1 MIKKEFLI
9 SSVMIAAA
17 CIFSACASRNGEEPN
32 GQGTGQGAVSA
43 LETDSPA
50 EADWQTGEQNV
61 TDVQKTDNPMQTK
74 VENLTETATQEICI
88 DYAIQSYEDVQ
99 NFGYELF
106 AQNISDQNPVLS
118 PVSAYLALS
127 MAGCGADGATADE
140 FVKVLGGME
149 VFSDD
154 MMNHIPQNGD
164 SLNLL
169 LANSAWIDEEFI
181 VDTAWLGTIKSLMH
195 AEAFQADLSTED
207 AMNSMNSW
215 IAGHTNG
222 MIDKMIETPLDA
234 MTRLVLFDTLYFRG
248 KWETPFEAEHTHT
261 EAFYVDRQRNQT
273 EQVEMMNLY
282 WTYLDYISND
292 FAEGVILPY
301 QNNPEEGIEPYQSAE
316 YQEPKLVFVALKP
329 TGDGDVRELYRILTV
344 ENIKTMLLN
353 RQNGMVNLKLPKFE
367 VTFDKVLNKSLYNM
381 GLTECFD
388 DEKAN
393 FCKMGR
399 TKSGYNLYI
408 SMVRQ
413 KAKIIVDE
421 EGTEAAA
428 VTEIDMRDGAGYIAD
443 PKELYFDEPFLYMI
457 MDMERELPLF
467 IGILDN
473 PKGV

>member
-1 MIKKEFLI
+1 MNKKRIFI
-9 SSVMIAAA
+9 SSVIITTAF
-17 CIFSACASRNGEEPN
+17 IFSACGSRTSEEPD
-32 GQGTGQGAVSA
+32 GQGTGQSAVSA
-43 LETDSPA
+43 LGADSPI
-50 EADWQTGEQNV
+50 ETKLQTEEQNV
-61 TDVQKTDNPMQTK
+61 TDTQKEDSLMQTK
-74 VENLTETATQEICI
+74 VENLTEKAIQEICI

-140 FVKVLGGME
+140 FVNVLGGMD

-154 MMNHIPQNGD
+154 MMNHLPQSGD
-164 SLNLL
+164 FLTLS
-169 LANSAWIDEEFI
+169 LANSAWIDDEFI
-181 VDTAWLGTIKSLMH
+181 VDSEWLGTVKSLMH

-215 IAGHTNG
+215 IAKQTNG
-222 MIDKMIETPLDA
+222 MIDKMVENPLDA
-234 MTRLVLFDTLYFRG
+234 MSRLVLFDTLYFKG
-248 KWETPFEAEHTHT
+248 KWETPFEAENTHT
-261 EAFYVDRQRNQT
+261 EAFYVNKQRNQT

-282 WTYLDYISND
+282 WTYLDYISTD

-301 QNNPEEGIEPYQSAE
+301 QNNPEEGV
-316 YQEPKLVFVALKP
+316 EPKLAFVALKP
-329 TGDGDVRELYRILTV
+329 TGDGDIRDLYSKLTV
-344 ENIKTMLLN
+344 ENIKILLLN
-353 RQNGMVNLKLPKFE
+353 RQNEMAHLKLPKFE
-367 VTFDKVLNKSLYNM
+367 VTFDKVLNNSLYNM

-388 DEKAN
+388 DEKAD
-393 FCKMGR
+393 FRKMGK

-428 VTEIDMRDGAGYIAD
+428 VTEIDMRDGGVFMTD
-443 PKELYFDEPFLYMI
+443 LKELYFNEPFLYMI

-467 IGILDN
+467 IGIMDN
-473 PKGV
+473 PKKQ